1 MRSIRRSPVG
11 VGETDE
17 DLILPPHLDQEV
29 VSSIS
34 LDNEAKT
41 TKHASTPFIGRQVRS
56 LDAMQSK
63 LIKRLADGGD

>member
-17 DLILPPHLDQEV
+17 DLVLPPPLDQEV

-34 LDNEAKT
+34 LDDEAKT
-41 TKHASTPFIGRQVRS
+41 TKHASTPFIGRQVR
-56 LDAMQSK
+56 LP
-63 LIKRLADGGD
+63 